1 MPFLS
6 PLRGDSAKCSLCINP
21 ACPVDGGQP
30 VQPLCASSS
39 SVSCTSHPI
48 QTGISCSIQCSTP
61 PCAAYSVYTSCSLP
75 AVWCPAQ
82 CTTHHAPCTVHP
94 MPCSPRGTLSR
105 CWLSQHRGTARPAAP
120 QLSWVAPAGLLYI
133 GRPAQP
139 RRGAEWS
146 RLTLINPACHQR
158 VFLGTAAAGI
168 CNIWSLRT
176 DTQKRSW
183 GKQQELGAGTERH
196 GGEVAEQGT

>member
-1 MPFLS
+1 MFCVHILQAP
-6 PLRGDSAKCSLCINP
+6 CSL
-21 ACPVDGGQP
+21 V
-30 VQPLCASSS
+30 SSS
-39 SVSCTSHPI
+39 
-48 QTGISCSIQCSTP
+48 
-61 PCAAYSVYTSCSLP
+61 AYHT
-75 AVWCPAQ
+75 
-82 CTTHHAPCTVHP
+82 PCTLHCAPYAMLSTGHIV
-94 MPCSPRGTLSR
+94 SR
-105 CWLSQHRGTARPAAP
+105 CWLS

-133 GRPAQP
+133 GRPAQA

-176 DTQKRSW
+176 DTQKGSW

-196 GGEVAEQGT
+196 RGEVAEQGT

>member
-1 MPFLS
+1 MV
-6 PLRGDSAKCSLCINP
+6 CSLCNLSVPSAARCPAYLIQYSLASHAASSAVHPP
-21 ACPVDGGQP
+21 ACP
-30 VQPLCASSS
+30 
-39 SVSCTSHPI
+39 
-48 QTGISCSIQCSTP
+48 
-61 PCAAYSVYTSCSLP
+61 VYTSCSLP

-82 CTTHHAPCTVHP
+82 CPAHPAPCTMHLMLSTGHVV
-94 MPCSPRGTLSR
+94 SR

-120 QLSWVAPAGLLYI
+120 QLSGVAPAGLLYI

-146 RLTLINPACHQR
+146 RLALINPACHQR

-176 DTQKRSW
+176 DTQKGSW
-183 GKQQELGAGTERH
+183 GKQQELSAGTGRH
-196 GGEVAEQGT
+196 RGEVAEPGT